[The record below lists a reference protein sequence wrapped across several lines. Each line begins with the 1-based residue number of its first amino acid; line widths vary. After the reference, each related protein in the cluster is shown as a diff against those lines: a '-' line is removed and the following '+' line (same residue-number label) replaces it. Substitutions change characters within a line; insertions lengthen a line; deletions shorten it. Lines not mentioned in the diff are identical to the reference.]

1 MVVFPTS
8 PDEQIVTTALTAE
21 EVEGL
26 FEGRRA
32 VVQSVSAFAALTLA
46 TEFVDSVA
54 RKREEEL
61 SMEVRN
67 VPEMVKIAPI
77 SVMP

>member
-1 MVVFPTS
+1 M
-8 PDEQIVTTALTAE
+8 
-21 EVEGL
+21 
-26 FEGRRA
+26 
-32 VVQSVSAFAALTLA
+32 VQSVSAFAALTLA
-46 TEFVDSVA
+46 TELVDSVA

-67 VPEMVKIAPI
+67 VPEMVKIATI

>member
-1 MVVFPTS
+1 MVVFPAS
-8 PDEQIVTTALTAE
+8 PDEQIVTTALPAE

-26 FEGRRA
+26 CQGRRA

-46 TEFVDSVA
+46 TEFVDTVA

-67 VPEMVKIAPI
+67 VPEMVKIATI